1 MRRMNCFVFIF
12 VLLAFFASLLFA
24 QENIVSMVN
33 AGVIPASNSNIEKGV
48 LNNTDPQRS
57 REIYQLDDGSSEN
70 TLGMSNPSDFMVLNG
85 FEAIAGSET
94 IEFISIAWGTPGSTT
109 PSGHPVRLILYDDPT
124 NDWDPSDAVYL
135 AEASTNIINPD
146 TDIFTTVTIP
156 STMVSGVFYI
166 ASLYENTTGFFP
178 CSLDETSSQGSSWY
192 VCTLS
197 PGTFNVNNIGNPSYD
212 YPLDLIDNYGYPG
225 NWLLRADPSMPP
237 EIEVTPLS
245 FDINLEPGQMETQML
260 TIENI
265 GASDLDFIITKEVT
279 SSERTES
286 FPPNSTNSRAIG
298 DILGNYGNSAAYS
311 TGIVL
316 VDDLFYIVNFS
327 IFHLDV
333 FDPVNQI
340 IIASYPIHPIP
351 YSITWDGTYLWIG
364 DVNGDVFS
372 YDLDGT
378 PAGGSFSCPST
389 GYNALTWD
397 GTYFIVNEVFV
408 TNPTFFR
415 LDNTGA
421 VIEMFT
427 SSFGGE
433 SEQIVWVP
441 EHENGNLW
449 SCDSW
454 GSNVAQFDLDSGSGT
469 AQFITQFTPPD
480 AGETYSIAHDS
491 FDLWL
496 SDWDGPLYKI
506 DDGINEGW
514 LYCSTTNGIIA
525 PGNASYINISF
536 DATNLV
542 EGIYEANLHIIND
555 DPDEGYLEIPV
566 TLTVAPPIEAGT
578 VLPAITQLHQNYPNP
593 FNPTTTISFDLVNAG
608 KVALNVYNVKGEL
621 VRTLA
626 FGNYP
631 AGQNSVTWKGKNDNG
646 KSVSSGIYF
655 YHMKTKE
662 YNSFRKAILLK

>member
-1 MRRMNCFVFIF
+1 MNKLNRKVFIII
-12 VLLAFFASLLFA
+12 LLSLFASLLFS
-24 QENIVSMVN
+24 QEVSMVN
-33 AGVIPASNSNIEKGV
+33 AGIKSAPNSKNV
-48 LNNTDPQRS
+48 DLQRS
-57 REIYQLDDGSSEN
+57 RELYQLDDGSSEN
-70 TLGMSNPSDFMVLNG
+70 AIGMSNPSDFMVLNG
-85 FEAIAGSET
+85 FEVIAGSET
-94 IEFISIAWGTPGSTT
+94 IEFISIAWGTPASTT

-146 TDIFTTVTIP
+146 TDIFTTITIP

-192 VCTLS
+192 VCTYS
-197 PGTFNVNNIGNPSYD
+197 PGTFDVNDIGNPSYD
-212 YPLDLIDNYGYPG
+212 LPLDLIDNYGYPG
-225 NWLLRADPSMPP
+225 NWLLRADPSIPP

-245 FDINLEPGQMETQML
+245 FDINLEPGEIDTQML

-265 GASDLDFIITKEVT
+265 GASDLDFIITKEIT
-279 SSERTES
+279 SSERTKS
-286 FPPNSTNSRAIG
+286 SPSNSTSSRAIG
-298 DILGNYGNSAAYS
+298 DVLGVYGNSAANS

-316 VDDLFYIVNFS
+316 VDNLFYIVNFDT
-327 IFHLDV
+327 HYLDV

-351 YSITWDGTYLWIG
+351 YGITWDGTYLWIG
-364 DVNGDVFS
+364 DIYGDVFS
-372 YDLDGT
+372 YNLDGT
-378 PAGGSFSCPST
+378 SAGGSFSCPFA
-389 GYNALTWD
+389 YYPALTWD
-397 GTYFIVNEVFV
+397 GNFFIVNEVFLM
-408 TNPTFFR
+408 NPTFYR

-427 SSFGGE
+427 SSFGGQ

-441 EHENGNLW
+441 EHDNGHLW
-449 SCDSW
+449 SCDYW
-454 GSNVAQFDLDSGSGT
+454 GSNVAQFDLDSNSGT

-480 AGETYSIAHDS
+480 ADETYSITHDS

-525 PGNASYINISF
+525 PGNSSYINVSF

-542 EGIYEANLHIIND
+542 EGSYEASLHIIND
-555 DPDEGYLEIPV
+555 DPDEGFLEIPV

-578 VLPAITQLHQNYPNP
+578 ILPAITQLHQNHPNP

-608 KVALNVYNVKGEL
+608 KVTLNVYNIKGGL
-621 VRTLA
+621 IRTLA
-626 FGNYP
+626 SGNYP
-631 AGQNSVTWKGKNDNG
+631 VGLSSIVWDGKNKNN
-646 KSVSSGIYF
+646 KFVSSGIYF
-655 YHMKTKE
+655 YKLNTENYEETK
-662 YNSFRKAILLK
+662 KMILLK

>member
-1 MRRMNCFVFIF
+1 MNKLNRKVFIII
-12 VLLAFFASLLFA
+12 LLSLFASLLFS
-24 QENIVSMVN
+24 QEVSMVN
-33 AGVIPASNSNIEKGV
+33 AGIKSAPNSKNV
-48 LNNTDPQRS
+48 DLQRS
-57 REIYQLDDGSSEN
+57 RELYQLDDGSSEN
-70 TLGMSNPSDFMVLNG
+70 AIGMSNPSDFMVLNG
-85 FEAIAGSET
+85 FEVIAGSET
-94 IEFISIAWGTPGSTT
+94 IEFISIAWGTPTSTT

-146 TDIFTTVTIP
+146 TDIFTTITIP

-192 VCTLS
+192 VCTYS
-197 PGTFNVNNIGNPSYD
+197 PGTFDVNDIGNPSYD
-212 YPLDLIDNYGYPG
+212 LPLDLIDNYGYPG
-225 NWLLRADPSMPP
+225 NWLLRADPSIPP

-245 FDINLEPGQMETQML
+245 FDINLEPGEIDTQML

-265 GASDLDFIITKEVT
+265 GASDLDFIITKEIT
-279 SSERTES
+279 SSERTKS
-286 FPPNSTNSRAIG
+286 SPSNSTSSRAIG
-298 DILGNYGNSAAYS
+298 DVLGVYGNSAANS

-316 VDDLFYIVNFS
+316 VDNLFYIVNFDT
-327 IFHLDV
+327 HYLDV

-340 IIASYPIHPIP
+340 IISSYPIHPIP
-351 YSITWDGTYLWIG
+351 YGITWDGTYLWIG
-364 DVNGDVFS
+364 DIYGDVFS
-372 YDLDGT
+372 YNLDGT
-378 PAGGSFSCPST
+378 SAGGSFSCPFA
-389 GYNALTWD
+389 YYPALPWD
-397 GTYFIVNEVFV
+397 GNFFIVNEVFV
-408 TNPTFFR
+408 MNPTFYR

-427 SSFGGE
+427 SSFGGQ

-441 EHENGNLW
+441 EHDNGHLW
-449 SCDSW
+449 SCDYW
-454 GSNVAQFDLDSGSGT
+454 GSNVAQFDLDSNSGT

-480 AGETYSIAHDS
+480 ADETYSITHDS

-525 PGNASYINISF
+525 PGNSSYINVSF

-542 EGIYEANLHIIND
+542 EGSYEASLHIIND
-555 DPDEGYLEIPV
+555 DPDEGFLEIPV

-578 VLPAITQLHQNYPNP
+578 ILPAITQLHQNHPNP

-608 KVALNVYNVKGEL
+608 KVTLNVYNIKGGL
-621 VRTLA
+621 IRTLA
-626 FGNYP
+626 SGNYP
-631 AGQNSVTWKGKNDNG
+631 VGLSSIVWDGKNKNN
-646 KSVSSGIYF
+646 KFVSSGIYF
-655 YHMKTKE
+655 YKLNTENYEETK
-662 YNSFRKAILLK
+662 KMMLLK